1 MIVLCRSS
9 QTLNLGTKNSKLKK
23 ELFINHLSIIENNI
37 MSKELRV
44 ESYILLYRTLFIVY
58 GTLKDFIH

>member
-1 MIVLCRSS
+1 
-9 QTLNLGTKNSKLKK
+9 
-23 ELFINHLSIIENNI
+23 